1 MHVKFSALACQG
13 VRAEKVVIIQW
24 LSHVR
29 LFGTPWTA
37 ACQASPSFTISWS
50 LKNSCPLSWWCFPTI
65 TSVAPFSSCL
75 QSFPASGDFWMSWL
89 SASGSWSNGVSL
101 QHHSFPMNIQ
111 DWFPLGLTGWIS
123 LQSKRL
129 SRVFSSTSI
138 QKHQLFGAQPSFGPT
153 LISVHDYWKNPS
165 FDCVDLCQQSDI
177 SAF

>member
-1 MHVKFSALACQG
+1 MYYKDPWCWGRLKAGEQG
-13 VRAEKVVIIQW
+13 DHRGW
-24 LSHVR
+24 D
-29 LFGTPWTA
+29 GWM
-37 ACQASPSFTISWS
+37 ASPTQWTWVWV
-50 LKNSCPLSWWCFPTI
+50 NSGSWWCFPTI

-75 QSFPASGDFWMSWL
+75 QSFPASGEFWMSWL

-101 QHHSFPMNIQ
+101 QHHSFPMNTQ

-138 QKHQLFGAQPSFGPT
+138 QKHQFFGAQHSFGPA

-165 FDCVDLCQQSDI
+165 FDCVDLCQQSDV